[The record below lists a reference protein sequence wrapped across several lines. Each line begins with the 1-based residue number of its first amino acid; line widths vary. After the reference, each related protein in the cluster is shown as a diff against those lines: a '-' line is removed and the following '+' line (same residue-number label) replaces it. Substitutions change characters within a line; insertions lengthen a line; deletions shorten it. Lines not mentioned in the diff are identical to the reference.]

1 MSVVLSSL
9 ILFIPSLFGLIS
21 NKVNWPFISVVQSP
35 PAVILFSSPFTINT
49 ISSLWYPKGNSK
61 IPFSF
66 HNTYKSGK
74 ASSLAIDI
82 IDSRY
87 GWESPADDLN
97 YQFWTDLG
105 DACKANGLDWGGD
118 WQWRDVAHCESP
130 SMTVAQARA
139 QSKPDISKEDWEWIQ
154 SKLG

>member
-1 MSVVLSSL
+1 MSEEEKLNSL
-9 ILFIPSLFGLIS
+9 DSTMVEPTKNILKTLRDKGWKAKLLYAHRTVAEQRVIFG
-21 NKVNWPFISVVQSP
+21 K
-35 PAVILFSSPFTINT
+35 
-49 ISSLWYPKGNSK
+49 KNSK

-87 GWESPADDLN
+87 GWASPADDLN